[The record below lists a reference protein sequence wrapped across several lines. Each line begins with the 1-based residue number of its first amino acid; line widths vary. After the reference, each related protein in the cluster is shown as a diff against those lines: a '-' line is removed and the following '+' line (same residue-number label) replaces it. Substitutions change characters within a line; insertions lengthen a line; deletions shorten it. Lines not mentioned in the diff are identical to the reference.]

1 MDHSFSGSRSTSRP
15 ALLIELFYRYNPIDL
30 LKNRFVTGQAI
41 VRPQPVSIPKQ
52 ILLLILPPLCVL
64 LFFISPKNSGMRI
77 NIPLF

>member
-52 ILLLILPPLCVL
+52 ILLLILPPFVCCCSLSRQKIQGCE
-64 LFFISPKNSGMRI
+64 
-77 NIPLF
+77 